1 MRAIISKPDNYVNS
15 TPHSQFSI
23 IGVNN
28 NNPEYGYIMLRS
40 NTVGISDQGWRV
52 EEKRVGR
59 YVGKVE
65 DLVKDVKTFGLQ
77 EGMDFSQKA
86 FPVKLVIKESFEPA
100 YNGHEPKI
108 NPTTKETVTSG
119 GAPVYRQTLVVA
131 ENAPQQDEF
140 LPTDREE
147 VTAKTQ
153 ANVAFDQ
160 RK

>member
-1 MRAIISKPDNYVNS
+1 MKAIVTLANGHSEIVMISK
-15 TPHSQFSI
+15 
-23 IGVNN
+23 
-28 NNPEYGYIMLRS
+28 NNPESAAIMLRS
-40 NTVGISDQGWRV
+40 DVMSANDGGFLQV
-52 EEKRVGR
+52 EKRVGLLK
-59 YVGKVE
+59 GKTE
-65 DLVKDVKTFGLQ
+65 DIQKLATNLKPGD
-77 EGMDFSQKA
+77 DFSSKV
-86 FPVKLVIKESFEPA
+86 FPVRLVIKESHEPA